1 MAMNILLIILLVAA
15 MGFTGYALVRGVMAM
30 ASGKAGTGE
39 QQQQWMRKRVLYQG
53 VAIMIAALILLL
65 AGGGR

>member
-1 MAMNILLIILLVAA
+1 MSTLLILLLVVA
-15 MGFTGYALVRGVMAM
+15 MGFTAYALVRGVMAM
-30 ASGKAGTGE
+30 ASGKLGNGE

-53 VAIMIAALILLL
+53 VAIMLAALVLLL